1 MTQFINLLNQDPN
14 SRGCFTV
21 GAGIDPI
28 TSQTCADIGNWIG
41 NGKKL
46 DRFVIRF
53 FEKLSGFQIRKLFWK
68 F

>member
-41 NGKKL
+41 NGKKP
-46 DRFVIRF
+46 DRFVNKIF
-53 FEKLSGFQIRKLFWK
+53 
-68 F
+68 